1 MAQRSKTCAVCAEVF
16 VFDSIRGRGPSWC
29 SFECAGREVRSCKDC
44 GATGPRRELFHVSSS
59 KRFKW
64 HSRCKSCQTVHLRS
78 KYAHLR
84 TSEKR
89 RAYAVAA
96 ATRRPQIECQE
107 CGGEFRS
114 DRPEAKFCSLS
125 CSGKAASVIRIQA
138 VRSRTGKSVAIVPVA
153 GPWPVRFRDLPTS
166 HPAVLAYREPYT
178 FVSGPCAYCE
188 ESFTVAHQTT
198 ARYCSKRC
206 QKHERERKK
215 GRFRV
220 PKRLRYAIYER
231 DAWKCQLCGKRV
243 NPDLPWGHPMSA
255 SLDHIVPQDHMGG
268 HEPSNLKLAHLRC
281 NGTKQNKVWGDGE
294 QLMLLSE
301 VA

>member
-114 DRPEAKFCSLS
+114 DRPEAKFCSLT
-125 CSGKAASVIRIQA
+125 CSA
-138 VRSRTGKSVAIVPVA
+138 VAGVRARGHQSRSKSVALVPVA
-153 GPWPVRFRDLPTS
+153 GPWPARLRDLPS
-166 HPAVLAYREPYT
+166 GHPALLPYRGPFT
-178 FVSGPCAYCE
+178 FVSGPCGFCGE
-188 ESFTVAHQTT
+188 TFTVAHQKS
-198 ARYCSKRC
+198 ARYCSTRC
-206 QKHERERKK
+206 SKNHSERKR
-215 GRFRV
+215 GQFRV
-220 PKRLRYAIYER
+220 SKRLRYAIYER
-231 DAWKCQLCGKRV
+231 DAWKCRLCNKRV
-243 NPDLPWGHPMSA
+243 GKSYDFRHPRGA
-255 SLDHIVPQDHMGG
+255 VLDHIVPRSLGG
-268 HEPSNLKLAHLRC
+268 SDNPENLQLAHRIC
-281 NGTKQNKVWGDGE
+281 NAYKSADVWGAGE
-294 QLMLLSE
+294 QPMLLSE